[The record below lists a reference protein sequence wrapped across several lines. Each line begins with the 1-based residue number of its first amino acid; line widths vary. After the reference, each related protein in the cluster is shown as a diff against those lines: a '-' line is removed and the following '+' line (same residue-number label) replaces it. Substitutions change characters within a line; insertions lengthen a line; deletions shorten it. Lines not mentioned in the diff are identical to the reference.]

1 MNQTPAKSSTAPP
14 YASEAWFT
22 PSKALDG
29 LAPIDHLFNRLDG
42 LYPQRWRGNF
52 KNDQSVTNW
61 REAWVEGL
69 VEEQINPSEVKR
81 GLEHCRKY
89 LAWPPSFAEFLSACR
104 PPIDP
109 EAAYHE
115 ALEQLRRRKDGNDNW
130 SHQAIF
136 WTAIEI
142 GEFDLKISN
151 WQSMQSRWTSKLK
164 STLEKRDLP
173 EIPPRREA
181 LPEPGQTTPDR
192 ERVTRHIDA
201 LKAKLSMGK
210 TN

>member
-1 MNQTPAKSSTAPP
+1 MTQITAKSSTAPP

-29 LAPIDHLFNRLDG
+29 LAPIDHLFNRIDG

-69 VEEQINPSEVKR
+69 VEEQINPNEVKR

-115 ALEQLRRRKDGNDNW
+115 AIEQFRRRKDGTDNW
-130 SHQAIF
+130 SHPAIF

-151 WQSMQSRWTSKLK
+151 WQSIQSRWTSKLK

-173 EIPPRREA
+173 EIPPRRKA
-181 LPEPGQTTPDR
+181 LPEPGCTTPDR
-192 ERVTRHIDA
+192 ERVARHIDA
-201 LKAKLSMGK
+201 LKAKLSIGK
-210 TN
+210 SN

>member
-1 MNQTPAKSSTAPP
+1 MNQIPAKSSTAPP

-42 LYPQRWRGNF
+42 LYPQRWRANF

-61 REAWVEGL
+61 REAWVEAL
-69 VEEQINPSEVKR
+69 VEERITPQEVKR
-81 GLEHCRKY
+81 GLDHCRKY

-104 PPIDP
+104 PPIDS

-115 ALEQLRRRKDGNDNW
+115 AAEQLRRRKDGNDNW
-130 SHQAIF
+130 SHPAIF

-151 WQSMQSRWTSKLK
+151 WQSIQSRWTSKLK

-181 LPEPGQTTPDR
+181 LPQPGHETPDAEKVGR
-192 ERVTRHIDA
+192 YIDA
-201 LKAKLSMGK
+201 LKAKLKMEI
-210 TN
+210 